1 MFLFLFLPWRGV
13 HLLLEGLAVSIL
25 CHSGQRKAQRSLL
38 GRRLARGF
46 TLLGELQPSKIVS
59 TTPSV
64 CFSQKKYTNHD
75 GLVCILYLP
84 VILITFLSMSVIECY
99 MSVSV
104 ILYKIV
110 TIIMC
115 IIYVM

>member
-59 TTPSV
+59 KTPSV
-64 CFSQKKYTNHD
+64 CFSQKKYTDHD

-84 VILITFLSMSVIECY
+84 VILITCLSMSVGL
-99 MSVSV
+99 

-115 IIYVM
+115 IINVM